1 MHSTCTKFWSKYI
14 DAVCN
19 IYNVSVYTALN
30 IHVFN
35 PGDRRVLE
43 KKIDQLIA
51 MEITRD
57 ELLESAGTG
66 VHSTTCTL

>member
-14 DAVCN
+14 DADCN
-19 IYNVSVYTALN
+19 ICNVSVYTALKY
-30 IHVFN
+30 IFN

-66 VHSTTCTL
+66 VHSTTL